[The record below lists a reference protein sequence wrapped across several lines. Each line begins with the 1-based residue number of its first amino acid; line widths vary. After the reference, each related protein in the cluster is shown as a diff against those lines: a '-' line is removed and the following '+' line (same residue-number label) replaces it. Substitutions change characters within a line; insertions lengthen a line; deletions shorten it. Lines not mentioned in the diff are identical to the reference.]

1 MVIEGMKKLVVLNEI
16 QYLIHMNTYNPGF
29 VLHPETIK
37 AIENVH
43 YCVNHNLP
51 VNRIVIIQLM

>member
-1 MVIEGMKKLVVLNEI
+1 MVVEGATKLGVLNHI

-37 AIENVH
+37 TIENVH

-51 VNRIVIIQLM
+51 VNRIVTIGPM